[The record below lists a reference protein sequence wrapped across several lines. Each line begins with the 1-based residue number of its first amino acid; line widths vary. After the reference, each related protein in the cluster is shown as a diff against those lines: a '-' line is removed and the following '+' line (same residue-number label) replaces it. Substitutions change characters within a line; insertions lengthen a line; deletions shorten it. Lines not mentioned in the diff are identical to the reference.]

1 MIGASKRY
9 QDIII
14 SPSRSIKSRVKF
26 NGDTLLDDDKVISV
40 SLNEIA
46 NSNETLTIGELN
58 SAKATVQFEMP
69 DNVIPLKNGMFSIQS
84 GLLVDGEY
92 EFVDKGTFYIDEIE
106 SSMGSKIVTVS
117 GYDSVYRM
125 NVEYEPRVQYP
136 TSLENAINDICGQCN
151 ITHVINNIPD
161 ITLDGYQENI
171 TCKTFMGYCLGLM
184 GLNGRMNES
193 NKLIGYWFEDSG
205 FKITWDNQF
214 QSGFKLTTD
223 DDVKISSVS
232 CNGLISGNGYGIS
245 FENPYMTQEI
255 LDGIYKKVNG
265 LTYSPSTVEWRGNP
279 LIQVSD
285 VVKVE
290 DNSGVFH
297 NVILSE
303 HTIVLTGMKDSITCK
318 GSNGEIVMST
328 SNSPT
333 QMIMKRLYNTLT
345 SALKKTSENILGHN
359 GGYYR
364 VDVNEE
370 GFPSGWSIMNT
381 PTLRDDT
388 KMWKFTSGGLGYS
401 VDGGKTFT
409 KIAFDLE
416 GNFSANAITTGT
428 ISGEMFE
435 LNLETGVIKI
445 GERNNEGEISDPSF
459 YLNEKGELKIRAF
472 ERVENK
478 ADEALKEAQGSVKKF
493 VCEYASSTDGV
504 TPPETGWSETAPTWH
519 AGIYIWQRTATTINN
534 TVTYSTPVCITGA
547 KGEDSILLCIESS
560 NGTTFKNSDVAT
572 IFTVNIYVGG
582 VVIDNSSKLREMFGD
597 SAYLQWLIKRHGE
610 TQFSKIPLDDSRLND
625 NGFMFTISAKD
636 IKFKAVFNCELNV

>member
-46 NSNETLTIGELN
+46 NSNESLTIGELN

-136 TSLENAINDICGQCN
+136 TSLENAINDICTQCN
-151 ITHVINNIPD
+151 ITHAISNIPD

-223 DDVKISSVS
+223 DDVRITSVS
-232 CNGLISGNGYGIS
+232 CNALISGNGYGIS

-255 LDGIYKKVNG
+255 LDGIYKKING

-290 DNSGVFH
+290 DNSGIFH

-303 HTIVLTGMKDSITCK
+303 HTIILTGMKDSITCK

-409 KIAFDLE
+409 KIAFDLD

-445 GERNNEGEISDPSF
+445 GERNSNGEINDPSF

-572 IFTVNIYVGG
+572 IFTVSIYVGG
-582 VVIDNSSKLREMFGD
+582 VVIDNSLKLREMFGD
-597 SAYLQWLIKRHGE
+597 NAYLQWLIKRHGE
-610 TQFSKIPLDDSRLND
+610 TEFSKIPLDDSRLND

>member
-26 NGDTLLDDDKVISV
+26 NGETLLDDDKVISV

-84 GLLVDGEY
+84 GLFVDGEY

-151 ITHVINNIPD
+151 ITHVIDNIPD

-205 FKITWDNQF
+205 FEITWDNQF

-223 DDVKISSVS
+223 DDVKISSVT

-303 HTIVLTGMKDSITCK
+303 HTIILTGMKDSITCK

-478 ADEALKEAQGSVKKF
+478 ADEALKEAQGAVKKF

-572 IFTVNIYVGG
+572 IFTVSIYVGG

>member
-125 NVEYEPRVQYP
+125 NAEYEPRVQYP

-318 GSNGEIVMST
+318 GSNGEIVMGT

-364 VDVNEE
+364 VDVNED

-478 ADEALKEAQGSVKKF
+478 ADEALKEAQGSIKKF

-504 TPPETGWSETAPTWH
+504 TPPKTGWSETAPTWH

-572 IFTVNIYVGG
+572 IFTVSIYVGG

-625 NGFMFTISAKD
+625 NGFIFTISAKD

>member
-1 MIGASKRY
+1 MINTSRQY
-9 QDIII
+9 QDVIVG
-14 SPSRSIKSRVKF
+14 PSRSIKARVKF

-46 NSNETLTIGELN
+46 NSDEKVTIGELN
-58 SAKATVQFEMP
+58 SAKAVVEFEMP
-69 DNVIPLKNGMFSIQS
+69 SDTIPLKNGIFSIQS
-84 GLLVDGEY
+84 GLLVNGEY

-117 GYDSVYRM
+117 GYDSIYRM
-125 NVEYEPRVQYP
+125 NAEYKPGIKYP
-136 TSLENAINDICGQCN
+136 ALLEEAIQDICRQCN
-151 ITHVINNIPD
+151 ITSAIDNIPS

-184 GLNGRMNES
+184 GLNGRMNEN

-205 FKITWDNQF
+205 FKVKWDNQF
-214 QSGFKLTTD
+214 QSGFKLTSD
-223 DDVKISSVS
+223 NDVKITSVS

-279 LIQVSD
+279 SLQISD
-285 VVKVE
+285 IIKVE
-290 DNSGVFH
+290 DNNGIFH

-303 HTIVLTGMKDSITCK
+303 HTITLTGMKDSITCK
-318 GSNGEIVMST
+318 GSNGEVVMST

-333 QMIMKRLYNTLT
+333 QLVVKRLYNTLT
-345 SALKKTSENILGHN
+345 NALKTNSENILGHN

-364 VDVNEE
+364 VDFNEE
-370 GFPSGWSIMNT
+370 GQPSGWSIMNT

-388 KMWKFTSGGLGYS
+388 KMWKFSSGGLGYS

-416 GNFSANAITTGT
+416 GNFSANAITTGVIT
-428 ISGEMFE
+428 GEMFE
-435 LNLETGVIKI
+435 LNLDNGVIKI
-445 GERNNEGEISDPSF
+445 GERDDKGEISNPSL
-459 YLNEKGELKIRAF
+459 YVNEKGEVKIRAF

-493 VCEYASSTDGV
+493 VCEYASSTDGA
-504 TPPETGWSETAPTWH
+504 TPPETGWSETAPTWRP
-519 AGIYIWQRTATTINN
+519 GFYIWQRTATTINN

-582 VVIDNSSKLREMFGD
+582 VVIDNSSKLRETFGD
-597 SAYLQWLIKRHGE
+597 NAYLQWLIKRHGE
-610 TQFSKIPLDDSRLND
+610 TEFSKIPLDDSRLND

>member
-46 NSNETLTIGELN
+46 NSNESLTIGELN

-136 TSLENAINDICGQCN
+136 TSLENAINDICTQCN
-151 ITHVINNIPD
+151 ITHAISNIPD

-223 DDVKISSVS
+223 DDVRITSVS

-255 LDGIYKKVNG
+255 LDGIYKKING

-290 DNSGVFH
+290 DNSGIFH

-303 HTIVLTGMKDSITCK
+303 HTIILTGMKDSITCK

-409 KIAFDLE
+409 KIAFDLD

-445 GERNNEGEISDPSF
+445 GERNSNGEINDPSF

-547 KGEDSILLCIESS
+547 KGEDAILLYIDSS
-560 NGTTFKNSDVAT
+560 NGNLFKNTGISTTLTVT
-572 IFTVNIYVGG
+572 IIIGHTT
-582 VVIDNSSKLREMFGD
+582 IDNSEKLEQVFGSD
-597 SAYLQWLIKRHGE
+597 AYLQWLYK
-610 TQFSKIPLDDSRLND
+610 PLGSNDYITISRDDTRLSD
-625 NGFMFTISAKD
+625 GGFIFTISPGDVDTKT
-636 IKFKAVFNCELNV
+636 VFSCELNY

>member
-125 NVEYEPRVQYP
+125 NAEYEPRVQYP

-151 ITHVINNIPD
+151 ITHVINNVPD

-364 VDVNEE
+364 VDVNED

-504 TPPETGWSETAPTWH
+504 TPPKTGWSETAPTWH

-572 IFTVNIYVGG
+572 IFTVSIYVGG

-597 SAYLQWLIKRHGE
+597 SAYLQWLIKKHGE

-625 NGFMFTISAKD
+625 NGFIFTISAKD

>member
-26 NGDTLLDDDKVISV
+26 NGETLLDEDKVISV

-106 SSMGSKIVTVS
+106 SSMGSKIVTVT

-136 TSLENAINDICGQCN
+136 TSLENTINDICGQCN
-151 ITHVINNIPD
+151 ITHVIDNIPD

-205 FKITWDNQF
+205 FEITWDNQF

-223 DDVKISSVS
+223 DDVKISSVT

-285 VVKVE
+285 IVKVE

-303 HTIVLTGMKDSITCK
+303 HTIILTGMKDSITCK

-572 IFTVNIYVGG
+572 IFTVSIYVGG

-597 SAYLQWLIKRHGE
+597 SAYLQWFIKRHGE

>member
-14 SPSRSIKSRVKF
+14 SPSRNIKSRVKF

-46 NSNETLTIGELN
+46 NSNESLTIGELN

-69 DNVIPLKNGMFSIQS
+69 NNAIPLKNGMFSIQS

-136 TSLENAINDICGQCN
+136 TSLENAINDICTQCN
-151 ITHVINNIPD
+151 ITHAISNIPD

-184 GLNGRMNES
+184 GLNGRMSES

-223 DDVKISSVS
+223 DDVKITSVS

-303 HTIVLTGMKDSITCK
+303 HTIILTGMKDSITCK

-445 GERNNEGEISDPSF
+445 GERNSEGEINDPSF

-504 TPPETGWSETAPTWH
+504 TPPKTGWSETAPTWH

-534 TVTYSTPVCITGA
+534 TVTYSEPVCITGA

-572 IFTVNIYVGG
+572 IFTVSIYVGG

-597 SAYLQWLIKRHGE
+597 NAYLQWLIKRHEE
-610 TQFSKIPLDDSRLND
+610 TEFSKIPLDDSRLND

>member
-125 NVEYEPRVQYP
+125 NAEYEPRVQYP

-364 VDVNEE
+364 VDVNED

-478 ADEALKEAQGSVKKF
+478 ADEALKEAQGSIKKF

-504 TPPETGWSETAPTWH
+504 TPPKTGWSETAPTWH

-572 IFTVNIYVGG
+572 IFTVSIYVGG

-597 SAYLQWLIKRHGE
+597 SAYLQWLIKKHGE

-625 NGFMFTISAKD
+625 NGFIFTISAKD

>member
-1 MIGASKRY
+1 MINTSRQY
-9 QDIII
+9 QDVIVG
-14 SPSRSIKSRVKF
+14 PSRSIKARVKF

-46 NSNETLTIGELN
+46 NSDEKVTIGELN
-58 SAKATVQFEMP
+58 SAKAVVEFEMP
-69 DNVIPLKNGMFSIQS
+69 DDTIPLKNGIFSIQS

-151 ITHVINNIPD
+151 ITHVIDNIPD

-205 FKITWDNQF
+205 FEITWDNQF

-223 DDVKISSVS
+223 DDVKISSVT

-303 HTIVLTGMKDSITCK
+303 HTIILTGMKDSITCK

-478 ADEALKEAQGSVKKF
+478 ADEALKEAQGAVKKF

-572 IFTVNIYVGG
+572 IFTVSIYVGG

>member
-26 NGDTLLDDDKVISV
+26 NGETLLDEDKVISV

-106 SSMGSKIVTVS
+106 SSMGSKIVTVT

-151 ITHVINNIPD
+151 ITHVIDNIPD

-205 FKITWDNQF
+205 FEITWDNQF

-223 DDVKISSVS
+223 DDVKISSVT

-285 VVKVE
+285 IVKVE

-303 HTIVLTGMKDSITCK
+303 HTIILTGMKDSITCK

-572 IFTVNIYVGG
+572 IFTVSIYVGG

>member
-46 NSNETLTIGELN
+46 NSNESLTIGELN

-69 DNVIPLKNGMFSIQS
+69 DNAIPLKNGMFSIQS

-125 NVEYEPRVQYP
+125 NVEYDPRIQYP
-136 TSLENAINDICGQCN
+136 ASLEDVINDICTQCN
-151 ITHVINNIPD
+151 IAHAISNIPD

-223 DDVKISSVS
+223 DDVRITSVS

-245 FENPYMTQEI
+245 FENPYMTQGI
-255 LDGIYKKVNG
+255 LDEIYKKING

-290 DNSGVFH
+290 DNSGIFH

-303 HTIVLTGMKDSITCK
+303 HTIILTGMKDSITCK

-409 KIAFDLE
+409 KIAFDLD

-445 GERNNEGEISDPSF
+445 GERNSNGEINDPSF

-572 IFTVNIYVGG
+572 IFTVSIYVGG
-582 VVIDNSSKLREMFGD
+582 VVIDNSLKLREMFGD
-597 SAYLQWLIKRHGE
+597 NAYLQWLIKRHGE
-610 TQFSKIPLDDSRLND
+610 TEFSKIPLDDSRLND

>member
-26 NGDTLLDDDKVISV
+26 NGETLLDDDKVISV

-69 DNVIPLKNGMFSIQS
+69 DNVISLKNGMFSIQS

-151 ITHVINNIPD
+151 ITHVIDNIPD

-193 NKLIGYWFEDSG
+193 NKLIGYWFEDSE
-205 FKITWDNQF
+205 FEITWDNQF

-223 DDVKISSVS
+223 DDVKISSVT

-285 VVKVE
+285 IVKVE

-303 HTIVLTGMKDSITCK
+303 HTIILTGMKDSITCK

-572 IFTVNIYVGG
+572 IFTVSIYVGG

>member
-46 NSNETLTIGELN
+46 NSNESLTIGELN

-69 DNVIPLKNGMFSIQS
+69 DNAIPLKNGMFSIQS

-92 EFVDKGTFYIDEIE
+92 EFVNKGTFYIDEIE

-125 NVEYEPRVQYP
+125 NVEYDPRIQYP
-136 TSLENAINDICGQCN
+136 ASLEDVINDICAQCN
-151 ITHVINNIPD
+151 ITHAISNIPD

-223 DDVKISSVS
+223 DDVRITSVS

-245 FENPYMTQEI
+245 FENPYMTQGI
-255 LDGIYKKVNG
+255 LDEIYKKING

-279 LIQVSD
+279 SLQISD
-285 VVKVE
+285 IIKVE
-290 DNSGVFH
+290 DNNGTFH

-303 HTIVLTGMKDSITCK
+303 HTIILTGMKDSITCK

-409 KIAFDLE
+409 KIAFDLD

-445 GERNNEGEISDPSF
+445 GERNSEGEINDPSF

-493 VCEYASSTDGV
+493 VCEYASSTDGI

-534 TVTYSTPVCITGA
+534 TVTYSEPVCITGA

-572 IFTVNIYVGG
+572 IFTVSIYVGG

-597 SAYLQWLIKRHGE
+597 NAYLQWLIKRHGE
-610 TQFSKIPLDDSRLND
+610 TEFSKIPLGDSRLND

>member
-26 NGDTLLDDDKVISV
+26 NGETLLDDDKVISV

-136 TSLENAINDICGQCN
+136 TSLENTINDICGQCN
-151 ITHVINNIPD
+151 ITHVIDNIPD

-205 FKITWDNQF
+205 FEITWDNQF

-223 DDVKISSVS
+223 DDVKISSVT

-285 VVKVE
+285 IVKVE

-303 HTIVLTGMKDSITCK
+303 HTIILTGMKDSITCK

-572 IFTVNIYVGG
+572 IFTVSIYVGG

>member
-14 SPSRSIKSRVKF
+14 SPSRNIKSRVKF

-46 NSNETLTIGELN
+46 NSNESLTIGELN

-69 DNVIPLKNGMFSIQS
+69 DNAIPLKNGMFSIQS

-117 GYDSVYRM
+117 GYDSIYRM
-125 NVEYEPRVQYP
+125 NAEYEPHIQYP

-151 ITHVINNIPD
+151 ITHAISNIPD

-265 LTYSPSTVEWRGNP
+265 LIYSPSTVEWRGNP

-303 HTIVLTGMKDSITCK
+303 HTIILTGMKDSITCK

-364 VDVNEE
+364 VDVNED

-478 ADEALKEAQGSVKKF
+478 ADEALKEAQGSIKKF

-504 TPPETGWSETAPTWH
+504 TPPKTGWSETAPTWH

-534 TVTYSTPVCITGA
+534 TVTYSDPVCITGA

-572 IFTVNIYVGG
+572 IFTVSIYVGG

-597 SAYLQWLIKRHGE
+597 NAYLQWLIKRHGE
-610 TQFSKIPLDDSRLND
+610 TEFSKIPLDDSRLND

>member
-26 NGDTLLDDDKVISV
+26 NGETLLDDDKVISV

-151 ITHVINNIPD
+151 ITHVIDNIPD

-205 FKITWDNQF
+205 FEITWDNQF

-223 DDVKISSVS
+223 DDVKISSVT

-303 HTIVLTGMKDSITCK
+303 HTIILTGMKDSITCK

-478 ADEALKEAQGSVKKF
+478 ADEALKEAQGAVKKF

-572 IFTVNIYVGG
+572 IFTVSIYVGG

>member
-1 MIGASKRY
+1 MIDASKRY

-26 NGDTLLDDDKVISV
+26 NGETLLDDDKVISV

-106 SSMGSKIVTVS
+106 SSMGSKIVTVT

-151 ITHVINNIPD
+151 ITHVIDNIPD

-205 FKITWDNQF
+205 FEITWDNQF

-223 DDVKISSVS
+223 DDVKISSVT

-285 VVKVE
+285 IVKVE

-303 HTIVLTGMKDSITCK
+303 HTIILTGMKDSIACK

-478 ADEALKEAQGSVKKF
+478 ADEALKEAQGAVKKF

-519 AGIYIWQRTATTINN
+519 AEIYIWQRTATTINN

-572 IFTVNIYVGG
+572 IFTVSIYVGG

>member
-26 NGDTLLDDDKVISV
+26 NGETLLDDDKVISV

-69 DNVIPLKNGMFSIQS
+69 DNVISLKNGMFSIQS

-151 ITHVINNIPD
+151 ITHVIDNIPD

-205 FKITWDNQF
+205 FEITWDNQF

-223 DDVKISSVS
+223 DDVKISSVT

-285 VVKVE
+285 IVKVE

-303 HTIVLTGMKDSITCK
+303 HTIILTGMKDSITCK

-459 YLNEKGELKIRAF
+459 YLNEKGELKIRTF

-572 IFTVNIYVGG
+572 IFTVSIYVGG

>member
-26 NGDTLLDDDKVISV
+26 NGETLLDDDKVISV

-69 DNVIPLKNGMFSIQS
+69 DNVISLKNGMFSIQS

-151 ITHVINNIPD
+151 ITHVIDNIPD

-205 FKITWDNQF
+205 FEITWDNQF

-223 DDVKISSVS
+223 DDVKISSVT

-285 VVKVE
+285 IVKVE

-303 HTIVLTGMKDSITCK
+303 HTIILTGMKDSITCK

-459 YLNEKGELKIRAF
+459 YLNKKGELKIRAF

-519 AGIYIWQRTATTINN
+519 TGIYIWQRTATTINN

-572 IFTVNIYVGG
+572 IFTVSIYVGG

>member
-125 NVEYEPRVQYP
+125 NAEYEPHVQYP

-171 TCKTFMGYCLGLM
+171 TCKTFMSYCLGLM

-223 DDVKISSVS
+223 NDVKISSVS

-290 DNSGVFH
+290 DNNGVFH

-303 HTIVLTGMKDSITCK
+303 HTIILTGMKDSITCK

-364 VDVNEE
+364 VDVNED

-416 GNFSANAITTGT
+416 GNFSANAITTGVIT
-428 ISGEMFE
+428 GEMFE
-435 LNLETGVIKI
+435 LNLDNGVIKI
-445 GERNNEGEISDPSF
+445 GERDDKGEISNPSL
-459 YLNEKGELKIRAF
+459 YVNEKGEVKIRAF

-493 VCEYASSTDGV
+493 VCEYASSNDG
-504 TPPETGWSETAPTWH
+504 TIPPETGWSETAPTWH
-519 AGIYIWQRTATTINN
+519 AGIYIWQRTATTINS

-572 IFTVNIYVGG
+572 IFTVSIYVGG

-597 SAYLQWLIKRHGE
+597 NAYLQWLIKRHGE
-610 TQFSKIPLDDSRLND
+610 TEFSKISLDDSRLND

>member
-26 NGDTLLDDDKVISV
+26 NGETLLDDDKVISV

-69 DNVIPLKNGMFSIQS
+69 DNVISLKNGMFSIQS

-151 ITHVINNIPD
+151 ITHVIDNIPD

-205 FKITWDNQF
+205 FEITWDNQF

-223 DDVKISSVS
+223 DDVKISSVT

-285 VVKVE
+285 IVKVE

-303 HTIVLTGMKDSITCK
+303 HTIILTGMKDSITCK

-572 IFTVNIYVGG
+572 IFAVSIYVGG

-636 IKFKAVFNCELNV
+636 IKFKAVFNCELNI